1 MSSRRRRCR
10 NDGTAM
16 STDELCALSLSEVS
30 TLIAGREVSPVAV
43 TEAVLARIEHLDP
56 HLNAFVTV
64 TGEAA
69 LAEARAAE
77 AEIARG
83 AHRGPLHGVPI
94 SLKDLLFT
102 AGVRTTA
109 GSRILA
115 NFVPDRDATV
125 VRSLRACGAVLVG
138 KTNMMEFAY
147 GEVHPDFGPS
157 RNPWQPEYGTSGSSS
172 GSGAAVATG
181 LGFGSI
187 GSDTGGSIR
196 GPAGFCGVVGLK
208 PTYGLV
214 SRSGVVPLS
223 WSLDHVGPMTRTVRD
238 CAILL
243 DAIAGHDPA
252 DPTSARLTPPGYA
265 ARLDQP
271 AGGRPIVGIAEPDDE
286 DGVTPEVRQAVDAA
300 ALAARDLGC
309 ETRQVTLPHP
319 LQTAR
324 TLLTMIYAEAS
335 AYHLPWLRDRAD
347 DYSANTRERLELGAL
362 LPASLYLRAQR
373 VRAVIVAAY
382 REIFRQIDLLLLPTS
397 PMPSYRLD
405 DPFGEPVS
413 QSGDEIQHGVRFAAP
428 FNLTGQPAVSLPAG
442 ATPDGLPIGV
452 QLVGRPFAESEL
464 LRAAAALEPAL
475 ASRLPSRQGN
485 PLVV

>member
-1 MSSRRRRCR
+1 M
-10 NDGTAM
+10 
-16 STDELCALSLSEVS
+16 VQ
-30 TLIAGREVSPVAV
+30 
-43 TEAVLARIEHLDP
+43 
-56 HLNAFVTV
+56 
-64 TGEAA
+64 
-69 LAEARAAE
+69 
-77 AEIARG
+77 G
-83 AHRGPLHGVPI
+83 AYRGPLHGVPI

-115 NFVPDRDATV
+115 DFVPDRDATV
-125 VRSLRACGAVLVG
+125 VRRLRASGAVLVG

-157 RNPWQPEYGTSGSSS
+157 SNPWQPEYGTSGSSS
-172 GSGAAVATG
+172 GSGAAVAAG

-196 GPAGFCGVVGLK
+196 YPAGFCGVVGLK

-214 SRSGVVPLS
+214 SRSGAVPLS

-265 ARLDQP
+265 VALDQP
-271 AGGRPIVGIAEPDDE
+271 AGRRPIVGVAEPDAD
-286 DGVTPEVRQAVDAA
+286 DGVTPEVRQVVDAA
-300 ALAARDLGC
+300 AMSARDLGY
-309 ETRQVTLPHP
+309 ETRPVTLPHP

-324 TLLTMIYAEAS
+324 TLLAIIYAEAS
-335 AYHLPWLRDRAD
+335 AYHLPWLRDRAE

-373 VRAVIVAAY
+373 VRTVIVAAY
-382 REIFRQIDLLLLPTS
+382 CQLFQQIDLLLLPTS
-397 PMPSYRLD
+397 PWPSYRLD
-405 DPFGEPVS
+405 EPPSEPVS
-413 QSGDEIQHGVRFAAP
+413 ESGDEIEAGVRFAAP
-428 FNLTGQPAVSLPAG
+428 FNLTGQPAISLPAG
-442 ATPDGLPIGV
+442 ATPEGLPIGV
-452 QLVGRPFAESEL
+452 QLVGRPFAEPEL
-464 LRAAAALEPAL
+464 LRAAAMLEPAL